1 MKPWPGAELKKDP
14 QAEYLP
20 YTGDLLV
27 ERQVGRG
34 RIVASAFRLTGPE
47 LTGWPGFDCLF
58 NACLLRRPAR
68 VYPKEIDSKDQ
79 WLHWADPEQNRRR
92 LDAAKM
98 TSVRYFARDAGV
110 GFARL
115 REAIS

>member
-1 MKPWPGAELKKDP
+1 MKPWPGAVLKKDP
-14 QAEYLP
+14 HASIVP

-47 LTGWPGFDCLF
+47 LTGWPGFDCFF

-68 VYPKEIDSKDQ
+68 SYRTEK
-79 WLHWADPEQNRRR
+79 
-92 LDAAKM
+92 
-98 TSVRYFARDAGV
+98 
-110 GFARL
+110 
-115 REAIS
+115 